1 MGRRNLVALTGATC
15 LLTAVLA
22 KTTGAQQQAAPP
34 ANDKPFTEN
43 WWPSE
48 FGPDDKAGAINR
60 ITPEYVMKSMR
71 LVRQGKTATLGKYYD
86 KDIPAFGE
94 RVWNMVIPGTPS
106 GGPFGSNGMVFH
118 DEHVTTEIGQI
129 STQFDGP
136 GHIGVRTSKGDYFYN
151 GRERNATYQ
160 RGAGNRP
167 IGMGDLG
174 VENVAEKAF
183 VCRAILLD
191 ATKLRGVNPLPI
203 PTATDSPGIVTGADV
218 QAMLKAQNVAEPEAG
233 DCVFLYTGHGD
244 LWKNSTWKAK
254 TAEQRA
260 EANAKFTAGE
270 PGFGRSACEYMAS
283 RKISLMGGDTSA
295 NDAQPVGEIEGE
307 AVPCHTHMQTRHGI
321 WNIENLDFEPLLK
334 EGVSEFLYVWSP
346 LKIVGGTGSPGNP
359 VAIW

>member
-22 KTTGAQQQAAPP
+22 GTAGAQQQAAPP
-34 ANDKPFTEN
+34 PNDKPFTEN

-129 STQFDGP
+129 GTQFDGP

-254 TAEQRA
+254 TAEQKA
-260 EANAKFTAGE
+260 EASAKFTAGE